1 VSTMQG
7 RPSQAF
13 IQLLGV
19 GLSCVALGACSPG
32 GRGVDRGLDGT
43 AWKLSGWTLSS
54 LNPADFTITATFSDG
69 KISGRSA
76 VNSYSGSYGAG
87 SDGAFAVGHLV
98 STQMAGPEPAM
109 RAEHAYVTLL
119 QQARSYSR
127 TGRTLTLFDAHGN
140 ESLIFHRASG

>member
-1 VSTMQG
+1 
-7 RPSQAF
+7 
-13 IQLLGV
+13 
-19 GLSCVALGACSPG
+19 
-32 GRGVDRGLDGT
+32 VDPGLDGT
-43 AWKLSGWTLSS
+43 AWQLSGWTLSS
-54 LNPADFTITATFSDG
+54 VNPADFTITATFTDG

-76 VNSYSGSYGAG
+76 VNSYGGSYKTGP
-87 SDGAFAVGHLV
+87 DGAFSVSQLV

-127 TGRTLTLFDAHGN
+127 TGRTLKLFDAHGN